1 MSFWN
6 LSDNTQITEEEKA
19 GTFESGG
26 GYFEPIPA
34 GTQLKACIDDAAW
47 DDHEDDEGKRHFY
60 ISLTWSV
67 LAGEHENR
75 KVFQKVRV
83 RDNDPKKRDKALRML
98 AAIDANA
105 GGKLM
110 ESGAEPDD
118 NALQSS
124 LVNKPMIIKVDV
136 WEMNDRKGNWVQKV
150 APITSTFDLDEGM
163 PF

>member
-6 LSDNTQITEEEKA
+6 LSDNTAIENT

-26 GYFEPIPA
+26 GDFEPIPA
-34 GTQLKACIDDAAW
+34 NTQLKACIDDAAW
-47 DDHEDDEGKRHFY
+47 DDYEGDQF
-60 ISLTWSV
+60 INITWTV
-67 LAGEHENR
+67 LEGEFENR

-83 RDNDPKKRDKALRML
+83 RENDPKKRDKAIRML

-110 ESGAEPDD
+110 ASGQEPDD
-118 NALQSS
+118 NALQME
-124 LVNKPMIIKVDV
+124 LVNKPMVIKVDV
-136 WEMNDRKGNWVQKV
+136 WEMGDRKGNWVQKV
-150 APITSTFDLDEGM
+150 APLASWVDADNGLDEEV

>member
-6 LSDNTQITEEEKA
+6 LSDNTSITEEEKA

-26 GYFEPIPA
+26 GDFEPIPA

-47 DDHEDDEGKRHFY
+47 EDYEGDFY
-60 ISLTWSV
+60 INVTWSA
-67 LAGEHENR
+67 LEGEFKNR
-75 KVFQKVRV
+75 KVFQKIRV
-83 RDNDPKKRDKALRML
+83 RDNDHKKRDKALRML

-110 ESGAEPDD
+110 ASGQEPDD

-124 LVNKPMIIKVDV
+124 LVNKPMAIKVDV

-150 APITSTFDLDEGM
+150 APLASLVESSDDFQDDV

>member
-6 LSDNTQITEEEKA
+6 LSDNTQITNEEKA
-19 GTFESGG
+19 GTFDSSGG
-26 GYFEPIPA
+26 DFELIPA

-47 DDHEDDEGKRHFY
+47 EDYESDFF
-60 ISLTWSV
+60 INLTWSV
-67 LAGEHENR
+67 LEGEFENR

-105 GGKLM
+105 GGKLIA
-110 ESGAEPDD
+110 SGAEPDD
-118 NALQSS
+118 NALQAA
-124 LVNKPMIIKVDV
+124 LVNKPMIIKVDI
-136 WEMNDRKGNWVQKV
+136 WEYNDRKGNWVQKV
-150 APITSTFDLDEGM
+150 APIASTLDLDKGM